1 MYVSAKIAYECS
13 LFCIFGCSISM
24 LSNNA
29 VRKEPWIPIVRR
41 KVRMQK
47 SKKFFVKAS
56 PMPDKASKD
65 NEKIK
70 AFRLPKISAISPKK
84 NIHKWKQKKTEKP
97 FLEFLVLR
105 WILSNSL
112 IYVVMSATQFG
123 AKINNRQI
131 IVWHYLS
138 TVFLQEKFYF
148 WESNFFTWNPLRY
161 KTIQVFK
168 LFIPTLGTFR
178 RRE

>member
-1 MYVSAKIAYECS
+1 MYASAKIAYEWS

-47 SKKFFVKAS
+47 SKKFLVKAS

-84 NIHKWKQKKTEKP
+84 NIHKWKQMKTEKP
-97 FLEFLVLR
+97 FLEFRVLR
-105 WILSNSL
+105 RFFLSNSL
-112 IYVVMSATQFG
+112 IYLCQFG

-138 TVFLQEKFYF
+138 TVFWQEKFYF
-148 WESNFFTWNPLRY
+148 WDWNFFTRNLLRY

-168 LFIPTLGTFR
+168 LFVYQLWVISSL
-178 RRE
+178 

>member
-1 MYVSAKIAYECS
+1 MYASAKIAYEWS

-47 SKKFFVKAS
+47 SKKFLVKAS

-84 NIHKWKQKKTEKP
+84 NIHKWKQMKTEKP
-97 FLEFLVLR
+97 FLEFRVLR
-105 WILSNSL
+105 WFFLSNSL
-112 IYVVMSATQFG
+112 IYLCQFG
-123 AKINNRQI
+123 AKI
-131 IVWHYLS
+131 IVKSLCGTISLYLS
-138 TVFLQEKFYF
+138 GLLTRKILLLRFELLHEK
-148 WESNFFTWNPLRY
+148 SPAL
-161 KTIQVFK
+161 
-168 LFIPTLGTFR
+168 
-178 RRE
+178 